1 MLVLIFPFENVL
13 LWTWIVLE
21 IYKFCRFNNTQ
32 STNFYIK
39 QVIQL
44 NQKYSL
50 EYKQN
55 RNGLGKRLRDN
66 WDSQSLNET

>member
-1 MLVLIFPFENVL
+1 MNLNRP
-13 LWTWIVLE
+13 
-21 IYKFCRFNNTQ
+21 NN
-32 STNFYIK
+32 TNFYIK

-55 RNGLGKRLRDN
+55 SNGLGKRLRDK
-66 WDSQSLNET
+66 